1 VLFGLQVYWSS
12 IFILLKKV
20 LKDISQVFNRFLWNG
35 GVEYNAKAKVAW
47 KDVCFRKKEGGLG
60 LKDLESWNTSA
71 IMRHIW
77 VMFARSGSLWVAW
90 VQAYL
95 LKEKSFWNV
104 STPQNGSWYWR
115 KLLKF
120 RHLARGLIRFEAGTG
135 ENIHLWIDNWHPF
148 GALVEKFGFR
158 IVYDSCS
165 NLEAKLS
172 SVLKDGIWCWRP
184 AHSEDLVEIQT
195 KLPEMHLGIVDSPVW
210 TISRSGVYV
219 SADTWNHFRIKRSC
233 VNWWPLVWHS
243 YSIHKQAFIIWLVFK
258 NRLTTGDRMLAWGY
272 KSDTACVFC
281 WNGTKSKNH
290 LFFGCRF
297 CSRLWRTCMEWCNI
311 PNPPNDWENILE
323 EGYRSWKTKAMRMV
337 LCKLVLSATVYKIWK
352 ARNAIR
358 HGGQIK
364 TEEQILKSI
373 IWEVRYRVSGKRSF
387 KKKLKNISLYLNWN
401 IDVNVLV

>member
-1 VLFGLQVYWSS
+1 
-12 IFILLKKV
+12 
-20 LKDISQVFNRFLWNG
+20 
-35 GVEYNAKAKVAW
+35 
-47 KDVCFRKKEGGLG
+47 
-60 LKDLESWNTSA
+60 
-71 IMRHIW
+71 
-77 VMFARSGSLWVAW
+77 

-243 YSIHKQAFIIWLVFK
+243 YSIHKQTFILWLVVK

-272 KSDTACVFC
+272 KGDTTCVIC
-281 WNGTKSKNH
+281 RNGTESRNH
-290 LFFGCRF
+290 LFFGCGF
-297 CSRLWRTCMEWCNI
+297 WSRLWRTFMERCNI
-311 PNPPNDWENILE
+311 PNPPNDWEDILE
-323 EGYRSWKTKAMRMV
+323 EGCRSWKTKAMKGV
-337 LCKLVLSATVYKIWK
+337 LCRLVLSATVYEIWK
-352 ARNAIR
+352 ARNVIR

-387 KKKLKNISLYLNWN
+387 EEESGNKKKKKKLILTDLPLKKKEEGQICKS
-401 IDVNVLV
+401 I